1 MNSQIFPGAAESLN
15 RQTHETL
22 LSVSR
27 KARRV
32 RSPHRESRENEI
44 DRFPNISENYRKP
57 NLLEPTVSFLVTA
70 GLALQV
76 ALLAAF

>member
-1 MNSQIFPGAAESLN
+1 MNSQIFPGAAQSLN
-15 RQTHETL
+15 RNTHETL

-27 KARRV
+27 SARTAQHPRIV
-32 RSPHRESRENEI
+32 AQSKPA
-44 DRFPNISENYRKP
+44 DRFPNIGKGYNQP
-57 NLLEPTVSFLVTA
+57 NLLEPAISFLAIA

>member
-1 MNSQIFPGAAESLN
+1 MNSQIFPGTAESLN

-22 LSVSR
+22 LRTSR
-27 KARRV
+27 TARQV
-32 RSPHRESRENEI
+32 RGPRLEAQHKDI
-44 DRFPNISENYRKP
+44 DRFPNIDKGYRRP
-57 NLLEPTVSFLVTA
+57 NLLEPAVSFLVIA